1 MADSAARPQLSAI
14 LAGEGDRYFERVRTH
29 TLQEADPEKDPPLR
43 MLATYDLHPK
53 NVLEVGA
60 ANGYRLATIARL
72 YGANASGVEPGEA
85 AVADGHT
92 RFPAVRLL
100 QGRGDAIPYE
110 EQFDL
115 VIINFVFHWIDRSV
129 LLRTVAEIDRVVE
142 DGGFLLIGDFYPKHA
157 TRARYHHLPG
167 DEIYTYKQDWSQMF
181 IASGSYRLMA
191 MLAGEHTKP
200 LPSADV
206 EDGNRSAT
214 WLLRKRLDGMYD
226 A

>member
-1 MADSAARPQLSAI
+1 MADSTARPQLSAI

-29 TLQEADPEKDPPLR
+29 TLQEADPDKDPPLR
-43 MLATYDLHPK
+43 MLATYDLHPR

-60 ANGYRLATIARL
+60 ANGYRLATLARL
-72 YGANASGVEPGEA
+72 YGCSASGVEPGEA
-85 AVADGHT
+85 AVTDGHT

-100 QGRGDAIPYE
+100 QGRGDAIPYD

-167 DEIYTYKQDWSQMF
+167 EEVYTYKQDWSAMF
-181 IASGSYRLMA
+181 IASGSYRLVA
-191 MLAGEHTKP
+191 MLSGEHTKP
-200 LPSADV
+200 LPTADV
-206 EDGNRSAT
+206 EDDSRSAT
-214 WLLRKRLDGMYD
+214 WLLRKRLDGPYD